1 MLCTLQ
7 MLLSL
12 ATSLNSTPLPPI
24 SDRYGVRLPPPQ
36 HTLANINYSVVPNA
50 PPPLD
55 EDSEAEADEN
65 EEAAET
71 KARTAQDARTRGG
84 SIGEEDG
91 EDVRAEGDETTQ
103 GAQPMA
109 VDAAR
114 GTKRALEED
123 EDYD

>member
-1 MLCTLQ
+1 

-36 HTLANINYSVVPNA
+36 HTLANINYSVIPNA

-55 EDSEAEADEN
+55 EDAEAEEDAE
-65 EEAAET
+65 EEAAAEN
-71 KARTAQDARTRGG
+71 KARAAQEAQTRGG

-91 EDVRAEGDETTQ
+91 EDVRPEGDETAL

-109 VDAAR
+109 VDEAR